1 MKVSAK
7 LKNLR
12 IAPRKVGL
20 VAKLIRGLD
29 AEDALNQLE
38 VHIKKSSPY
47 IKKLLK
53 SAISNAENNFG
64 IDKDNMYVSDV
75 TVGAGPMLKRWM
87 PKAYGRA
94 GMIHKRTSTIEII
107 IDERIEG
114 KGRKSQE
121 QLDKERKERL
131 EKKRKLEKEAREKT
145 EDQKTEKE
153 KEFEPADMTEKDNK
167 KSGGSG
173 KWGSKIFRRKSM

>member
-29 AEDALNQLE
+29 VEDALNQLE

-47 IKKLLK
+47 MKKLLK

-64 IDKDNMYVSDV
+64 IDKDNMYIADV
-75 TVGAGPMLKRWM
+75 VVGAGPMLKRFQPRAM
-87 PKAYGRA
+87 GRS
-94 GMIHKRTSTIEII
+94 R
-107 IDERIEG
+107 
-114 KGRKSQE
+114 
-121 QLDKERKERL
+121 
-131 EKKRKLEKEAREKT
+131 
-145 EDQKTEKE
+145 
-153 KEFEPADMTEKDNK
+153 
-167 KSGGSG
+167 
-173 KWGSKIFRRKSM
+173 